1 MAEMSSRVAVVT
13 GAATGI
19 GRATALAF
27 AKEGATVIA
36 LDVDVTAGRE
46 TIALAE
52 DEGVEATFIEADVAE
67 SAAVEAAMNRVA
79 DTYGRLDYL
88 HNNAAIEGDRLYTH
102 EQTEDGWQ
110 QMLNVNL
117 GGVWHGMKHAIPHML
132 DTDPSGCIV
141 NTASTEAHRGST
153 EQGPYV
159 ASKHGVVGLTKS
171 AAKEYGPDGL
181 RVNAV
186 CPGAV
191 DTPMLKRYTTETE
204 REEKVPEGIPLG
216 RMADPAEIANA
227 VVWLCSDDASY
238 VNGHPLVVDGG
249 RIA

>member
-1 MAEMSSRVAVVT
+1 MPEMSDRVAVIT
-13 GAATGI
+13 GAAAGI
-19 GRATALAF
+19 GRATTLAF
-27 AKEGATVIA
+27 AATGATVVA
-36 LDVDVTAGRE
+36 LDVDVSGGEHVATLAREAGV
-46 TIALAE
+46 
-52 DEGVEATFIEADVAE
+52 DATFLETDVAD
-67 SAAVEAAMNRVA
+67 SAAVEAAIETVV

-88 HNNAAIEGDRLYTH
+88 HNNAAIEGERSYTH
-102 EQTEDGWQ
+102 EQTVEGWQ
-110 QMLNVNL
+110 RMVDITLT
-117 GGVWHGMKHAIPHML
+117 GVWHGMKYAIPHML
-132 DTDPSGCIV
+132 DTDPPGAIV

-159 ASKHGVVGLTKS
+159 ASKHGVIGLTKT

-191 DTPMLKRYTTETE
+191 DTPMLNRYTTETE
-204 REEKVPEGIPLG
+204 REETVPEGIPLG
-216 RMADPAEIANA
+216 RMADPSEIADA
-227 VVWLCSDDASY
+227 VVWLCSEDASY

>member
-1 MAEMSSRVAVVT
+1 MTDMSGRVAVVT
-13 GAATGI
+13 GAAAGI
-19 GRATALAF
+19 GRATSLAF
-27 AKEGATVIA
+27 ADVGAAVA
-36 LDVDVTAGRE
+36 AFDVDADAGRE
-46 TIALAE
+46 TVATIEEAGG
-52 DEGVEATFIEADVAE
+52 DATFVEADVAD
-67 SAAVEAAMNRVA
+67 SAAVEDAVE
-79 DTYGRLDYL
+79 TVVETFGRLDYL
-88 HNNAAIEGDRLYTH
+88 HNNAAIEGDRLHTH

-110 QMLNVNL
+110 RMLDVNL
-117 GGVWHGMKHAIPHML
+117 TGVWHGMKHAIPHML
-132 DTDPSGCIV
+132 DTDPPGCIV

-153 EQGPYV
+153 EQAPYV

-171 AAKEYGPDGL
+171 AAKEYGPEGL

-191 DTPMLKRYTTETE
+191 DTPMLNRYTTEEE

-227 VVWLCSDDASY
+227 VVWLCSEEASY

>member
-1 MAEMSSRVAVVT
+1 MTDLSDRVAVVT
-13 GAATGI
+13 GAAAGI

-27 AKEGATVIA
+27 ATAGATVVA
-36 LDVDVTAGRE
+36 LDVDAAGGRE
-46 TIALAE
+46 TVAE
-52 DEGVEATFIEADVAE
+52 AEAEGVDATFVEVDVADA
-67 SAAVEAAMNRVA
+67 AAVEAAMDAVV

-88 HNNAAIEGDRLYTH
+88 HNNAAIEGERRHVH
-102 EQTEDGWQ
+102 EQTLAGWQ
-110 QMLNVNL
+110 RMIDVTLT
-117 GGVWHGMKHAIPHML
+117 GVWHGMKYAIPHML
-132 DTDPSGCIV
+132 DSDPPGCIV

-159 ASKHGVVGLTKS
+159 ASKHGVVGLTKT

-191 DTPMLKRYTTETE
+191 DTPMLNRYTTEAE
-204 REEKVPEGIPLG
+204 REEKVPDGIPLG
-216 RMADPAEIANA
+216 RMADPSEVADA
-227 VVWLCSDDASY
+227 VVWLCSEQASY

>member
-1 MAEMSSRVAVVT
+1 MARMSSRVAVVT
-13 GAATGI
+13 GAAAGI

-27 AKEGATVIA
+27 AKEGATVVG
-36 LDVDVTAGRE
+36 LDVDDTAGQK
-46 TIALAE
+46 TAALAE
-52 DEGVEATFIEADVAE
+52 EEGVEAAFIEADVSD
-67 SAAVEAAMNRVA
+67 SAAVEAAINRVV

-102 EQTEDGWQ
+102 EQTEDGWR
-110 QMLNVNL
+110 QMLDVNL

-132 DTDPSGCIV
+132 DTDPPGCIV

-153 EQGPYV
+153 EQSAYV
-159 ASKHGVVGLTKS
+159 ASKHGVIGLTKS

-191 DTPMLKRYTTETE
+191 DTPMLNRYTTEAE
-204 REEKVPEGIPLG
+204 REENVPEGIPLG
-216 RMADPAEIANA
+216 RMADPEEIANA